1 MVDAL
6 TVFTDGSKSGTGAY
20 VVEGEVIPV
29 VVPSTS
35 AQRTELLVIMCVLQR
50 FQNQPINII
59 SDSKYAV
66 VATRSVETAIISASQ
81 SEISSLL
88 IELQDLILS
97 RGAPFYIGHLRVHSD
112 LPGPMAKGNR
122 IADTAARFHVCSA
135 LEDARTYHKRWHV
148 NAQTLKMRFNIS
160 RADAR
165 DIVKSCGNCV
175 THLPMPSL
183 GVNPKGLL
191 PNHLWQMDVT
201 HVPSFGQ
208 QRYVHLSVDT
218 CSGIVSATPLRGENV
233 KNVMS
238 HCLCSFA
245 CWGVPKH
252 LKTDNAPAYTSA
264 GFRSFM
270 ACYNIQHVTG
280 IPYNPQGQGIV
291 ERAHLTFK
299 TTLQKI
305 QKGGIG
311 EEYRIPNDLTNL
323 VTFILNFL
331 TVDKDGT
338 SAAERHWGQQKMQQS
353 MVKWKDVLT
362 GLWKR
367 PDPVLRWHRGSL
379 CVFPQDA
386 PAPLWVPERLTRL
399 VAVEPVEDAGD
410 DDDSDDD
417 CPAACSHEG
426 GASSTVA

>member
-1 MVDAL
+1 
-6 TVFTDGSKSGTGAY
+6 
-20 VVEGEVIPV
+20 
-29 VVPSTS
+29 
-35 AQRTELLVIMCVLQR
+35 MCVLQR

-97 RGAPFYIGHLRVHSD
+97 RGAPFYIGHLRAHSD
-112 LPGPMAKGNR
+112 LPGPMAKRNR

-218 CSGIVSATPLRGENV
+218 CSGIVSATPLRGKNV

-238 HCLCSFA
+238 HCRCSFA
-245 CWGVPKH
+245 RWGVPKH
-252 LKTDNAPAYTSA
+252 LKTDNAPAYTSL

-280 IPYNPQGQGIV
+280 IPYNPRG
-291 ERAHLTFK
+291 RA
-299 TTLQKI
+299 
-305 QKGGIG
+305 
-311 EEYRIPNDLTNL
+311 
-323 VTFILNFL
+323 
-331 TVDKDGT
+331 
-338 SAAERHWGQQKMQQS
+338 
-353 MVKWKDVLT
+353 
-362 GLWKR
+362 LWNAR
-367 PDPVLRWHRGSL
+367 
-379 CVFPQDA
+379 
-386 PAPLWVPERLTRL
+386 T
-399 VAVEPVEDAGD
+399 
-410 DDDSDDD
+410 
-417 CPAACSHEG
+417 
-426 GASSTVA
+426 